1 MKCTVPIDSAQAG
14 STIDSSEHSDNGK
27 TLYWEPGDGKKI
39 RMTSTRGRF
48 QFLALLTLATRY
60 GDGGTNA
67 LHDSLGLT
75 YKSGKRLPKA
85 AKEIIQKQTEAS
97 QSPTDIDSADPKD
110 LSNFAEDKRRMI
122 DQALAAVGTSQMS
135 LRGYSMAFGSLIG

>member
-1 MKCTVPIDSAQAG
+1 
-14 STIDSSEHSDNGK
+14 
-27 TLYWEPGDGKKI
+27 
-39 RMTSTRGRF
+39 MTSTRGRF

-85 AKEIIQKQTEAS
+85 AEEIIQKQTEAS

-122 DQALAAVGTSQMS
+122 DQALAAVGDEPDVSVWLFHGVRELNRLKTDN
-135 LRGYSMAFGSLIG
+135 RCPR